1 MKSIRFA
8 VVAMLI
14 AVAVTGCKESNLDK
28 TIISVTEVT
37 ESSISGSC
45 AYTPSKKNDDGY
57 MIFLCR
63 TNELTDEMRE
73 ALIEAYS
80 MVQPLHKSQ
89 SFTFDS
95 LASDRTYYI
104 FAVTYNKTNGKVAL
118 GDIETLAQRTM
129 ASNDKRVTATKK
141 KDKVVTLTMAI
152 DDNGYSVDLCD
163 LEGLTIPFSFNLH
176 VDLKRPTVA
185 DSISGS
191 NCYQNGKIVCDVDC
205 SKVKQE
211 GKSVTEQFYAYVP
224 TDENK
229 YKKYGVEV
237 RITKNSNSVYYQ
249 DSMPR
254 IPIYM

>member
-8 VVAMLI
+8 VAAMLI

-57 MIFLCR
+57 MIFLCKTDEL
-63 TNELTDEMRE
+63 TNEIREEM
-73 ALIEAYS
+73 IMAYN
-80 MVQPLHKSQ
+80 MFQPLHKSQ

-104 FAVTYNKTNGKVAL
+104 FAVTYNKTNDEVAL

-141 KDKVVTLTMAI
+141 DKEVTLTMAI

-185 DSISGS
+185 DSISGT
-191 NCYQNGKIVCDVDC
+191 NCYLNGKIVCTVDC
-205 SKVKQE
+205 SKVKQA

-237 RITKNSNSVYYQ
+237 RITKNSNSEYYQ
-249 DSMPR
+249 NSMPY

>member
-8 VVAMLI
+8 VAAMLI

-37 ESSISGSC
+37 ENSISGSC
-45 AYTPSKKNDDGY
+45 TYTPSKKNDDGY
-57 MIFLCR
+57 IIFLCW

-104 FAVTYNKTNGKVAL
+104 VAATYNKTNGEVAL
-118 GDIETLAQRTM
+118 GDIEILAQRTL
-129 ASNDKRVTATKK
+129 ASNDKTVTAELKGK
-141 KDKVVTLTMAI
+141 EVTLTMVI

-163 LEGLTIPFSFNLH
+163 GDGLTIPLSYNLH
-176 VDLKRPTVA
+176 IDLQRPTVV
-185 DSISGS
+185 DSISGT
-191 NCYQNGKIVCDVDC
+191 NCYQYGKIVCTVDC
-205 SKVKQE
+205 SKVTKAGQ
-211 GKSVTEQFYAYVP
+211 SVTEQFYAYVP
-224 TDENK
+224 TDEYK
-229 YKKYGVEV
+229 YKEYKVEV

-249 DSMPR
+249 NSMPR
-254 IPIYM
+254 IPIYS